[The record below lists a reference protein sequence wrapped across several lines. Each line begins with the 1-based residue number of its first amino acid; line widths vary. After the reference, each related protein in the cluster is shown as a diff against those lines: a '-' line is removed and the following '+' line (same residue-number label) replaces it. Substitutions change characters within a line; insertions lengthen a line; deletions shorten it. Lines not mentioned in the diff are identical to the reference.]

1 MLEFNNNHIFTGYL
15 KQLLASFNLPMCRV
29 YTAQHQR
36 YLEEHGEESPE
47 IFKTIPVTSDST
59 ITNTRYL
66 PYIRGGELA
75 KYIQND
81 DGKYIWKKI
90 GNYFFDRPVL
100 NYTKTLR
107 ITNNIYDTYTHEYLG
122 DFLRFLRNYFNFDLM
137 SLYNCFSNKLCN
149 NLELS
154 AIIEET
160 EESTKSLEFLSSDTN
175 YKIYMLP
182 VKLNQCYTIAIDSL
196 TPVEVVCGLFNKK
209 YLSAD
214 KDLIQNLAKLTYVKY
229 GQLQFNQPVLFSKLT
244 AKNLRQENPLYTD
257 FYDETELVAH
267 ESDLKLF
274 IKLPANNH
282 SSIVVLE
289 GDYRMNIAGFVQH
302 QEINNED
309 RTIWHQNYTVT
320 NFENFET
327 GRIITSTEYA
337 DQRSFKPISRS
348 QLLMYNTGKS
358 YPFADRLIEYLI
370 GNAITPLDDVTD
382 NVLRAQT
389 VVYNK
394 LTNPL
399 TRESGQDSSTLQ
411 LQIEPNDL
419 WDFRLQ
425 PIFYN
430 FLQHNKKYIER
441 NYDILGYVDKDV
453 EQVYA
458 ASNWND
464 YLKEFENTSIANIDI
479 YADLYKALKI
489 DDAERK
495 LKQRETSKIKY
506 DF

>member
-1 MLEFNNNHIFTGYL
+1 
-15 KQLLASFNLPMCRV
+15 
-29 YTAQHQR
+29 
-36 YLEEHGEESPE
+36 
-47 IFKTIPVTSDST
+47 
-59 ITNTRYL
+59 
-66 PYIRGGELA
+66 
-75 KYIQND
+75 
-81 DGKYIWKKI
+81 
-90 GNYFFDRPVL
+90 
-100 NYTKTLR
+100 
-107 ITNNIYDTYTHEYLG
+107 
-122 DFLRFLRNYFNFDLM
+122 M

-182 VKLNQCYTIAIDSL
+182 VKLNQCYTIAIDSP

-244 AKNLRQENPLYTD
+244 AENLKQENQLYTD

-289 GDYRMNIAGFVQH
+289 GDYRMNKAGFVQH

-320 NFENFET
+320 NFENLET
-327 GRIITSTEYA
+327 GQLITSTEYA

-370 GNAITPLDDVTD
+370 GNAITPLDNVTD

-399 TRESGQDSSTLQ
+399 TKEQAQDSSSLK

-419 WDFRLQ
+419 
-425 PIFYN
+425 
-430 FLQHNKKYIER
+430 
-441 NYDILGYVDKDV
+441 
-453 EQVYA
+453 
-458 ASNWND
+458 
-464 YLKEFENTSIANIDI
+464 
-479 YADLYKALKI
+479 
-489 DDAERK
+489 
-495 LKQRETSKIKY
+495 
-506 DF
+506 